1 MKWHVAGAGVGG
13 WNRWGEWRPSS
24 EGFSN
29 LAQLRWTIRVK
40 SPPPR
45 GAFNHAVGG
54 NEHGDCVGCRII
66 VAEPRHRAARAA
78 TQMERNPSLSHPGFH
93 RIPCSGRLHPYNP

>member
-45 GAFNHAVGG
+45 GAFDHAIGG

-66 VAEPRHRAARAA
+66 LAEPRQRVARAA
-78 TQMERNPSLSHPGFH
+78 PQMEGNLSPSQLRCH
-93 RIPCSGRLHPYNP
+93 RLHSNRCFLPSN